1 MKTDNGHFAGG
12 ISRRAFL
19 TAGTALAL
27 TRHATHVFAGADQS
41 NDLPSR
47 VKNVNTT
54 DIRSAVELGC
64 RTMSSVFDRDD
75 NDVPFFG
82 SEVWP
87 NAQLSFFKFH
97 SEAHVPG
104 RHLNALLNAEDAF
117 GIRMDE
123 SVIEKHA
130 RAAFLSYSGPI
141 PLPLNRETIL
151 GKPILFHPH
160 NIREGFHALYAL
172 VKYRK
177 SERARELA
185 EASIAA
191 IMKYWKPDTGW
202 DRKYLENQLGLV
214 VVETSLITGVGRAIG
229 PLVKYYRATQ
239 YRPALELAGILKDKA
254 IAEFFTPG
262 GEFSP
267 ALFGSHVHSTTCV
280 MSSLAQFADLT
291 KDAGLMR
298 RVQEFFDN
306 GLKQISD
313 DLGWSP
319 DSTEDPVT
327 DRGEVNNTGDI
338 IETAL
343 LLGASLDN
351 SYYQRAER
359 ILRGHLLPCQ
369 LRDVSWITNPPNPR
383 GEDGKRDIA
392 ERHLGAFGFPAPYG
406 HRPVGAKSIGFNM
419 DVVGGAV
426 GSLCEAG
433 RAASTFDDTGH
444 RVNLLFDRE
453 TDAISVKSVYPSG
466 ALRVEVRKAAPLL
479 VRLPN
484 WVSQHEVTVEGAG
497 SELKF
502 GTKSLLI
509 PRPAIGKPIV
519 IRIPLPTSEITLNHH
534 SHPIRVRMRGDSV
547 VAMENFDMPLRWF
560 DAL

>member
-1 MKTDNGHFAGG
+1 
-12 ISRRAFL
+12 
-19 TAGTALAL
+19 
-27 TRHATHVFAGADQS
+27 
-41 NDLPSR
+41 
-47 VKNVNTT
+47 
-54 DIRSAVELGC
+54 
-64 RTMSSVFDRDD
+64 MSSVFDRDD
-75 NDVPFFG
+75 HDVPFFA

-87 NAQLSFFKFH
+87 KAELSFFKFH

-117 GIRMDE
+117 GIHVDE
-123 SVIEKHA
+123 SVIEKHS

-141 PLPLNRETIL
+141 PVPINRENIG
-151 GKPILFHPH
+151 GKPTLFHPH

-177 SERARELA
+177 DQRARELA

-191 IMKYWKPDTGW
+191 IMKYWNPDTGW

-239 YRPALELAGILKDKA
+239 YRPALELATILKDKA
-254 IAEFFTPG
+254 IAEFFTPS
-262 GEFSP
+262 GEFS
-267 ALFGSHVHSTTCV
+267 ASLFGSHVHSTTCV

-291 KDAGLMR
+291 KDTGLMR
-298 RVQEFFDN
+298 RVQKFFDN

-319 DSTEDPVT
+319 DSTDETVT

-338 IETAL
+338 METAL
-343 LLGASLDN
+343 LLGATLDS

-369 LRDVSWITNPPNPR
+369 LRDVSWIKNPPNPN

-392 ERHLGAFGFPAPYG
+392 QRHLGAFGFPAPYG
-406 HRPVGAKSIGFNM
+406 HMPVGAKSIGFNM

-426 GSLCEAG
+426 GSLCEAW
-433 RAASTFDDTGH
+433 RSATTFDDSGH
-444 RVNLLFDRE
+444 RVNLLFERE
-453 TDAISVKSVYPSG
+453 TDAISVKSADPHG
-466 ALRVEVRKAAPLL
+466 ALRIDVRKAAPLK
-479 VRLPN
+479 VRLPD
-484 WVSQHEVTVEGAG
+484 WVSRQNIKVEGAAFEP
-497 SELKF
+497 SF
-502 GTKSLLI
+502 DTNSLLI
-509 PRPAIGKPIV
+509 AKPLVGKPIV
-519 IRIPLPTSEITLNHH
+519 IQMPLRSSEIELNHQ
-534 SHPIRVRMRGDSV
+534 SHRIRVRLWGDSV
-547 VAMENFDMPLRWF
+547 VAMENFGMPLTWF
-560 DAL
+560 DPL

>member
-1 MKTDNGHFAGG
+1 MKADRGRVRAKV
-12 ISRRAFL
+12 SRRAFL
-19 TAGTALAL
+19 AAGTALAV
-27 TRHATHVFAGADQS
+27 THGSSRMFAASDHVI
-41 NDLPSR
+41 NLPTQ

-54 DIRSAVELGC
+54 DIRAAVEMGC
-64 RTMSSVFDRDD
+64 RTMSSVFNRDD
-75 NDVPFFG
+75 NDVPFFA
-82 SEVWP
+82 SEAWP
-87 NAQLSFFKFH
+87 KAELSFFKFH

-117 GIRMDE
+117 GIHVDE
-123 SVIEKHA
+123 AVIQKHA

-141 PLPLNRETIL
+141 PLPLNRETIG

-172 VKYRK
+172 AKYRK

-191 IMKYWKPDTGW
+191 IMKSWSPDTGW
-202 DRKYLENQLGLV
+202 DRKYLENQLGLM

-254 IAEFFTPG
+254 VAEFFTPS
-262 GEFSP
+262 GEFSA

-291 KDAGLMR
+291 KDTGLMR
-298 RVQEFFDN
+298 RVQQFFDN

-319 DSTEDPVT
+319 DGTDDPVT

-338 IETAL
+338 VETAL
-343 LLGASLDN
+343 LLGASLDS

-369 LRDVSWITNPPNPR
+369 LRDVSWIRNPPNPK

-392 ERHLGAFGFPAPYG
+392 QRHLGAFGFPAPYG
-406 HRPVGAKSIGFNM
+406 HQPVGAKSIGFNM

-426 GSLCEAG
+426 GSLCEAW
-433 RAASTFDDTGH
+433 RAATTFDDTGH

-453 TDAISVKSVYPSG
+453 TDAVSVKSAYPHG
-466 ALRVEVRKAAPLL
+466 TLRVEVRKAASLF

-484 WVSQHEVTVEGAG
+484 WVSQRDVTFDGAE
-497 SELKF
+497 SEPRFEKN
-502 GTKSLLI
+502 SLLI
-509 PRPAIGKPIV
+509 ARPPVGKPIA
-519 IRIPLPTSEITLNHH
+519 IGIPLRTSQIDLNHH
-534 SHPIRVRMRGDSV
+534 AHRIRVRLRGDSV
-547 VAMENFDMPLRWF
+547 VAMENFGMPLTWF

>member
-1 MKTDNGHFAGG
+1 MKADHGHPAAK
-12 ISRRAFL
+12 ISRRTFL
-19 TAGTALAL
+19 AAGTTLAV
-27 TRHATHVFAGADQS
+27 TRGATRVFAGSDQPS
-41 NDLPSR
+41 DLPSR

-54 DIRSAVELGC
+54 DIRAAVEMGC
-64 RTMSSVFDRDD
+64 QTMSSVFNLDD
-75 NDVPFFG
+75 TDVPFFA

-87 NAQLSFFKFH
+87 KAELSFFKFH

-117 GIRMDE
+117 GIRLDE

-130 RAAFLSYSGPI
+130 RAAFLSYSGAI
-141 PLPLNRETIL
+141 PLPLNRETIG
-151 GKPILFHPH
+151 GKLILFHPH

-172 VKYRK
+172 VKYQK

-191 IMKYWKPDTGW
+191 ITKYWNPDTGW
-202 DRKYLENQLGLV
+202 DRKYLESHFGLV
-214 VVETSLITGVGRAIG
+214 VVDTSLITGVGRAIG

-239 YRPALELAGILKDKA
+239 YRPALELARVLKDKA
-254 IAEFFTPG
+254 IAEFFTPS
-262 GEFSP
+262 GEFSA

-291 KDAGLMR
+291 KDTGLMS
-298 RVQEFFDN
+298 RVQKFFDN
-306 GLKQISD
+306 GLKRISD

-319 DSTEDPVT
+319 DSTDDPVT

-338 IETAL
+338 VETAL
-343 LLGASLDN
+343 LLGASLDR

-369 LRDVSWITNPPNPR
+369 LRDVSWITNPPNPT

-392 ERHLGAFGFPAPYG
+392 QRHLGAFGFPAPYG
-406 HRPVGAKSIGFNM
+406 HQPVGARSIGFNM

-426 GSLCEAG
+426 GSLCEVWRMAT
-433 RAASTFDDTGH
+433 TFDDTGH

-453 TDAISVKSVYPSG
+453 TEAISVKSAYPHG
-466 ALRVEVRKAAPLL
+466 TLRLEVRKAGPLL
-479 VRLPN
+479 VRIPD
-484 WVSQHEVTVEGAG
+484 WISQRDTTVEGAG
-497 SELKF
+497 SDPRF
-502 GTKSLLI
+502 GTNSLLI
-509 PRPAIGKPIV
+509 ARPPVGKPIA
-519 IRIPLPTSEITLNHH
+519 IGIPLRTSEIELNHYAH
-534 SHPIRVRMRGDSV
+534 RIRVRLRGDSV
-547 VAMENFDMPLRWF
+547 VAMENFGMPLTWF